1 MAMDLHLTQ
10 YTISASTV
18 YIINAIQLKHITC
31 HIYSIPA
38 FFCHQ
43 LGKSTIKIP
52 VLPAPLS
59 YHLPLLTFSK
69 AVSDKPKYVTL
80 SASVSGTHT
89 RCFIK
94 KTPFYA
100 RQQNVS
106 RVFAIV
112 WASLRPSVCH
122 TRELYQKG
130 AS

>member
-94 KTPFYA
+94 KDPFLRA
-100 RQQNVS
+100 TAECFACLCHRLGVS
-106 RVFAIV
+106 
-112 WASLRPSVCH
+112 PSVRLSH
-122 TRELYQKG
+122 
-130 AS
+130 S